1 MATALMGRIRQV
13 WSGELVLQNL
23 RLNPTSLRKLNLP
36 VQISHGY
43 VGSLRVKIPWSR
55 LGSESINI
63 EILDVALVVSPNDP
77 SRWSPDALRQKNL
90 ETKRAMLEELAKQ
103 AKSGKK
109 AAKPA
114 SDKDKESEGYL
125 TKFLNT
131 VVDNISIY
139 LNNVHL
145 RCVRGPCRRPRD
157 HAHANTNPA

>member
-1 MATALMGRIRQV
+1 MEPGRP
-13 WSGELVLQNL
+13 EA
-23 RLNPTSLRKLNLP
+23 
-36 VQISHGY
+36 
-43 VGSLRVKIPWSR
+43 
-55 LGSESINI
+55 E
-63 EILDVALVVSPNDP
+63 
-77 SRWSPDALRQKNL
+77 NL

-145 RCVRGPCRRPRD
+145 RCVRGPCRRPRTMPTPTPTRHD
-157 HAHANTNPA
+157 HEASSSR